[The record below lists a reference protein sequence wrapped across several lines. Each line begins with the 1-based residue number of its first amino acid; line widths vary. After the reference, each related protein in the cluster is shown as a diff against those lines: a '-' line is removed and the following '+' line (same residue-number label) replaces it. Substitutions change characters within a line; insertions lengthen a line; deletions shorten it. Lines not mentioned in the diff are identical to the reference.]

1 MKKNEN
7 KNQIQ
12 PRRKHQ
18 AFGRNFQGLPSLCG
32 EDGKNHRKDG
42 RNRKLKKETM
52 IKYHLTVLGYYNNWD
67 TTYQTSI
74 ICDGMNYSQAGCN
87 EFWVNKDDSFD
98 VIAYYPIRQTI
109 ITSIEQLKSKQWE

>member
-1 MKKNEN
+1 MKNVIDYKQKERRKKNEN

-42 RNRKLKKETM
+42 RNRKLKKR
-52 IKYHLTVLGYYNNWD
+52 KFA
-67 TTYQTSI
+67 S
-74 ICDGMNYSQAGCN
+74 
-87 EFWVNKDDSFD
+87 
-98 VIAYYPIRQTI
+98 R
-109 ITSIEQLKSKQWE
+109 